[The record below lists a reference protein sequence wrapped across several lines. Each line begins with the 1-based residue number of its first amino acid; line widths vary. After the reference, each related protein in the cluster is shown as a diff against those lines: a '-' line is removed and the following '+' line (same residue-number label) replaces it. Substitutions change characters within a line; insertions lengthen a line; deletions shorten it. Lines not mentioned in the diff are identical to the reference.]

1 MTAKLRSHEKDVR
14 NEFSKMYPDAFD
26 VEWDWEGTYWDVS
39 FRTGSRPNVTEHEAW
54 YGKTG
59 NWIRTKTEIMLSSV
73 PQQIRDFLAAD
84 SDYGTAPFADND
96 AEYIETP
103 SGNFYRFDLRL
114 NGVVVEVDDPKVQ
127 IDIVTN
133 IPDDFMVDDIFA
145 ALWAMGQSFE
155 IISEGYDDEYAAF
168 RTILQLAVV

>member
-1 MTAKLRSHEKDVR
+1 MKRMMIILAVSFAALAMISCEKYEDGRPQKDVR

-114 NGVVVEVDDPKVQ
+114 NGVVVEVDVNVNGE
-127 IDIVTN
+127 VTFAKY
-133 IPDDFMVDDIFA
+133 DF
-145 ALWAMGQSFE
+145 
-155 IISEGYDDEYAAF
+155 
-168 RTILQLAVV
+168 

>member
-1 MTAKLRSHEKDVR
+1 MKRMMIILAVSFAALAMISCEKYEDGRPQKDVR

-84 SDYGTAPFADND
+84 SYYGTAPFADND

-114 NGVVVEVDDPKVQ
+114 NGVVVEVDVNVNGE
-127 IDIVTN
+127 VTFAKY
-133 IPDDFMVDDIFA
+133 DF
-145 ALWAMGQSFE
+145 
-155 IISEGYDDEYAAF
+155 
-168 RTILQLAVV
+168 